1 MDKKYIDK
9 FINLKYF
16 DYPKKFFESF
26 ITSLKMHYLRQQVEL
41 LNPCLVV
48 CNKSC
53 EYDEFLL
60 RRTISTDYVVLKNS
74 VIRQIYAGTLSKSDK
89 KDILNHIKMLK
100 DALISV
106 VIFPENQIS
115 IFGNSEPLPNN
126 ITEFMYES
134 GMNLKF
140 VSFANAYFAKPIWSE
155 KFRNAQTYFSSKFSL
170 ANSLLSTMTEDER
183 NSKINKCMP
192 SSASVY
198 SHKNHLQINSNN
210 LAEGLERIIFAC
222 PNCQELF
229 SLKCEYHHLKCSSCM
244 VPFECTSQG
253 DIYTNG
259 KTINFDDIEVFL
271 NNVLISKKFPK
282 NLITSYE
289 NISFSVVISDSPVHT
304 LHGLRLDIFKNSLNF
319 KGVGF
324 EKNINL
330 KDVVSFEYLPK
341 NTLKLSLNNDEVFQ
355 IQGSGNE
362 NLYIIYALLK
372 INK

>member
-9 FINLKYF
+9 FINPKYF

-41 LNPCLVV
+41 LSPCLVV

-60 RRTISTDYVVLKNS
+60 RRTISTDYVVLKDNI
-74 VIRQIYAGTLSKSDK
+74 VRQIYAGTLSKSDK
-89 KDILNHIKMLK
+89 KDILKQFKVFK

-115 IFGNSEPLPNN
+115 IFGRSESLPNS

-155 KFRNAQTYFSSKFSL
+155 RFRNVQTYFSSKFNLS
-170 ANSLLSTMTEDER
+170 NSLLATMTEDER
-183 NSKINKCMP
+183 NSKINKSMP

-210 LAEGLERIIFAC
+210 LAEGLERIVFAC
-222 PNCQELF
+222 PNCHKFF
-229 SLKCEYHHLKCSSCM
+229 SLKCEYHHLKCSNCM
-244 VPFECTSQG
+244 TPFECTSQG

-259 KTINFDDIEVFL
+259 KTINFDDIEIFL
-271 NNVLISKKFPK
+271 DNILQSKKFAK
-282 NLITSYE
+282 NFIIGYE
-289 NISFSVVISDSPVHT
+289 NISLAVVISDSPVHI
-304 LHGLRLDIFKNSLNF
+304 LRGLRMDIFKNSLKF
-319 KGVGF
+319 EGVNF
-324 EKNINL
+324 EKIIDF

-341 NTLKLSLNNDEVFQ
+341 NTLKLSLKNGEVFQ
-355 IQGSGNE
+355 IQASSNE